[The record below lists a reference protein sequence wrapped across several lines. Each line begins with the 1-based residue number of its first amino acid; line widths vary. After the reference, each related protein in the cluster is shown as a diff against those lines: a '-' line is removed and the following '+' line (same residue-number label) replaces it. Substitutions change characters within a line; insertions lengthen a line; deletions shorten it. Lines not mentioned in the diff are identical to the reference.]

1 MRDLFRGELV
11 RLGSEDP
18 ETRAK
23 AEVRWERDT
32 EYHRLADGDPAQLW
46 SEKKMKEWVEKRM
59 QRENLH
65 EFSIRSL
72 PRSRHDAARLADD
85 RLIGAVG
92 LFVDWPRRDAWVGI
106 AIGERDFWGK
116 GYGTDAMR
124 LILLYGFTELNL
136 RRVSLAVHSYNT
148 RARRSYEKAGF
159 VLEGVMRGDQLKE
172 GKRSDSVFMGILHE
186 EWLAINGSNNGSI
199 NGFQRMNG
207 SINGS
212 QRMNGSSSGSQRM
225 NGSTDPSGSTDRATD
240 NG

>member
-1 MRDLFRGELV
+1 MRDLFRGGLV
-11 RLGSEDP
+11 RLASEDP

-23 AEVRWERDT
+23 AEIRWERDT

-46 SEKKMKEWVEKRM
+46 SEKKMKEWMEKRM

-72 PRSRHDAARLADD
+72 ADD

-92 LFVDWPRRDAWVGI
+92 LFVNWPHRDAWVGI
-106 AIGERDFWGK
+106 AIGERDFWGR

-124 LILLYGFTELNL
+124 LILQYGFTEMNL

-159 VLEGVMRGDQLKE
+159 RLEGAMRGDQLKE
-172 GKRSDSVFMGILHE
+172 GRRSDSVFMGILHE
-186 EWLAINGSNNGSI
+186 EWLSI
-199 NGFQRMNG
+199 NGFANG
-207 SINGS
+207 
-212 QRMNGSSSGSQRM
+212 
-225 NGSTDPSGSTDRATD
+225 
-240 NG
+240 